1 MCTSTMS
8 SLLGRVII
16 RHRRI
21 SSGCGS
27 IKRSLQ
33 LTPHHILGT
42 LSGAQSWPH
51 LLQLQCTIAK

>member
-21 SSGCGS
+21 SSRCGS

-51 LLQLQCTIAK
+51 LLQL